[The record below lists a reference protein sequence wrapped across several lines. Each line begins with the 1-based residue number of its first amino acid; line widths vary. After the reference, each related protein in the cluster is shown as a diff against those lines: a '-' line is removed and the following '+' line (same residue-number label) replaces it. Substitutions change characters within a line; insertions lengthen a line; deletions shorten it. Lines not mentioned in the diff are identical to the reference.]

1 MSKNLE
7 VKEMNPNIFLGLRNI
22 PSLNYHRP
30 GTLKECLDLIRT
42 FKSNSKILAGGTD
55 LIPAFR
61 AGRLFMSQ
69 EGHLIDVNGVK
80 ELDYIREEEGTI
92 KIGALTRLAEVESS
106 QVIRKR
112 VPVLGQA
119 IAQMGSLQIRNLATI
134 GGNLCNAS
142 PAADSAIPLLALDS
156 IVKVANSERERLIP
170 LNDFFTGPG
179 KTVLSDDEML
189 VEIQIPLSNASGSC
203 VFYKLGRR
211 NAFTLSVVS
220 IGVYVEKEGNRVRN
234 ARIALGAVAPTPMRA
249 YNGEKYIMSRNL
261 QREVIEETGRIVSEE
276 TKPISDVR
284 ASAFYRR
291 QMAFILTK
299 KALNCISYS

>member
-1 MSKNLE
+1 
-7 VKEMNPNIFLGLRNI
+7 MNQNIFLGLRNI

-80 ELDYIREEEGTI
+80 ELDYIREEQGTI

-170 LNDFFTGPG
+170 LKDFFTGPG

-189 VEIQIPLSNASGSC
+189 VEIQIPLSNASGSW

-249 YNGEKYIMSRNL
+249 YNGEKYIMSKHL
-261 QREVIEETGRIVSEE
+261 EREVIEETGRIVSEE